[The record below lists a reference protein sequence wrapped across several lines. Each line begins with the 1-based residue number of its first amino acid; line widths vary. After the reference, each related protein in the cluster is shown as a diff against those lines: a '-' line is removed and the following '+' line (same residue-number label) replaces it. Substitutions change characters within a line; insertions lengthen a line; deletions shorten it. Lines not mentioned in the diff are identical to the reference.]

1 MSALHI
7 FGGSRGTGLQLALH
21 AAHDGCSVTTYART
35 HSPELAQSGVRQ
47 VELDALNEQA
57 VARATVSIPS
67 DSCIISTLGASGGE
81 DADYLA
87 NRYLIQS
94 LEATSQVV
102 RFILVTSLGCGDSRA
117 HASPRLLDAIGDV
130 LDSKTRAENVLQKT
144 AFAWTIIRPGQLI
157 DGEATGTA
165 ILAPDPTLHG
175 KITRAELARLI
186 ATILEKKDTHQ
197 KIFTAVDPGLA

>member
-7 FGGSRGTGLQLALH
+7 FGGSRGTGQQLALH
-21 AAHDGCSVTTYART
+21 AARNGWSVTTYART
-35 HSPELAQSGVRQ
+35 HSPELAESGVRQ

-57 VARATVSIPS
+57 VAHATASIPS
-67 DSCIISTLGASGGE
+67 DSCIISTLGASGGH
-81 DADYLA
+81 DADYHA

-94 LEATSQVV
+94 LEATSQGV

-117 HASPRLLDAIGDV
+117 HASPRLLEAIGDV

-157 DGEATGTA
+157 DGQVTGTA
-165 ILAPDPTLHG
+165 ILAPDPRLHG
-175 KITRAELARLI
+175 KITRAELARII
-186 ATILEKKDTHQ
+186 AHILEQEGAHR
-197 KIFTAVDPGLA
+197 KIYTAVDPGLA